1 MEVTERKE
9 NPLLDR
15 VEIRF
20 IWNHAN
26 SPTPSLADM
35 RAAAARAE
43 PGAKEELVFVKEV
56 STRFGMPQTTGL
68 ALVYGSAESAELEP
82 EYVKSRHSS
91 EQKEQPPAP
100 KPEPSEE
107 ATEEEAAEESP
118 EEEPEGSDD

>member
-15 VEIRF
+15 VEIHF
-20 IWNHAN
+20 VWNHAN
-26 SPTPSLADM
+26 SPTPSRTDI

-43 PGAKEELVFVKEV
+43 PGAKEELVFVKDV
-56 STRFGMPQTTGL
+56 NTRFGMAQTTGM

-91 EQKEQPPAP
+91 ESDSTPPTSES
-100 KPEPSEE
+100 EP
-107 ATEEEAAEESP
+107 AEEEAAEEIP
-118 EEEPEGSDD
+118 EEEESEGGDE